1 MTQPIINLR
10 YKTVQTSSMERV
22 FSRASSQPCIASA
35 TRNARRFPMLVGI
48 LRVMILPLAVACLAG
63 CIGSVSAPKSST
75 AVTHAPTSPSA
86 SSLRIATNA
95 LPVGA
100 VQTSYV
106 ATLVATGGVPPYK
119 WSQTG
124 GQLPSGL
131 TLNSVTGA
139 LAGTPMGAGAFSFAT
154 RVVDSKADTSAT
166 DFSLNVSTAP
176 SPTVSGVSP
185 NSGTTEGGTLVTIGG
200 SNFGSGA
207 MVAFGSLPAESV
219 RVVSSNQIQAVTPVA
234 PSGKVTV
241 TVQESDGQVATVPSA
256 FTFTAPVTASPTD
269 ATAVSADVVVDASKT
284 VTETGRDDLAAM
296 KNIYASASAPESNGG
311 LSVDWNLISSQF
323 AMTRMRDING
333 LGDCAVNG
341 TGQLSGCTR
350 LDGDLWTMKAANITP
365 HVVVGQWAPSS
376 IPGDPRKWGAS
387 QWAQYDVLCY
397 AIVNH
402 VANQFGGTG
411 FSEALFEVANETDTT
426 TGASDL
432 WLTTTPNVP
441 QGDPSRFT
449 QFDTVYSH
457 WAKAVDTVAKQNPNK
472 KIRIAGPAT
481 GFWTAVYG
489 SGQLW
494 QNQIIQKYAA
504 QKIRLDVISL
514 HDYGDD
520 PGDLAKYAQSIRATL
535 NANGNSNAEIW
546 ISEWGASDIGS
557 GPLAKIN
564 GSNVGAAWAINF
576 LLQAVRGTITG
587 GSFLQVRDN
596 QGADTSGA
604 NSNMYLA
611 TWDHVE
617 HGVEY
622 PKPIANAFSMISR
635 MTGARKSAAMNPAKP
650 DLYAVASSDSSSA
663 SLVVSNYNYV
673 SNYPNHTASDA
684 SENENITVAFK
695 NLPFN
700 GSVTVDRYLIDAT
713 TSNVNYW
720 VAAGKTPPS
729 VQATQLQKVES
740 FSATSTGGTVSLP
753 ARELGQSAVSLW
765 VVHQ

>member
-1 MTQPIINLR
+1 
-10 YKTVQTSSMERV
+10 
-22 FSRASSQPCIASA
+22 
-35 TRNARRFPMLVGI
+35 MLVGI
-48 LRVMILPLAVACLAG
+48 LRVMILPLAVTCLAG
-63 CIGSVSAPKSST
+63 CIGTVSKFKSST
-75 AVTHAPTSPSA
+75 AVSPAPTTPSA

-100 VQTSYV
+100 VQTSYA
-106 ATLVATGGVPPYK
+106 ATLVASGGVPPYR

-124 GQLPSGL
+124 GQMPAGL

-154 RVVDSKADTSAT
+154 RVVDSKANSSST

-176 SPTVSGVSP
+176 SPTISAVSP
-185 NSGTTEGGTLVTIGG
+185 NSGSTEGGTFVMISG
-200 SNFGSGA
+200 SNFSSGA
-207 MVAFGSLPAESV
+207 MVAFGPLPAESV
-219 RVVSSNQIQAVTPVA
+219 RVISSNEIQAVTPVEA
-234 PSGKVTV
+234 SGKVAV
-241 TVQESDGQVATVPSA
+241 AVQESDGQVAAVPSA
-256 FTFTAPVTASPTD
+256 FTFTAPVA
-269 ATAVSADVVVDASKT
+269 ATPNEATPVNADVVVDASQT
-284 VTETGRDDLAAM
+284 VSETGRDDLAAA

-323 AMTRMRDING
+323 AMTRMRVING

-341 TGQLSGCTR
+341 NGQLSGCTR
-350 LDGDLWTMKAANITP
+350 LDGDLRTIKAANITP
-365 HVVVGQWAPSS
+365 HIVVGQWAPSS
-376 IPGDPRKWGAS
+376 IPGDPRQWRAS
-387 QWAQYDVLCY
+387 QWAQYDALCY

-402 VANQFGGTG
+402 VANQFGATG
-411 FSEALFEVANETDTT
+411 FTEVLFEVANEIDTT
-426 TGASDL
+426 TGPLDL
-432 WLTTTPNVP
+432 WLTTAPNVP

-457 WAKAVDTVAKQNPNK
+457 WAKAVDTVAKQNPSK

-557 GPLAKIN
+557 GPLATIN
-564 GSNVGAAWAINF
+564 GSNAGAAWAINF
-576 LLQAVRGTITG
+576 LLQAIKGTITG

-596 QGADTSGA
+596 QGADTAGA

-611 TWDHVE
+611 SWDHVE

-622 PKPIANAFSMISR
+622 PKPIANALSMISR
-635 MTGARKSAAMNPAKP
+635 MTGTRKSAAVNPAKP
-650 DLYAVASSDSSSA
+650 DLYALASSDSSSA
-663 SLVVSNYNYV
+663 SLIVSNYNYV
-673 SNYPNHTASDA
+673 SSYPNQTASDA
-684 SENENITVAFK
+684 SKNQNITVAFK

-700 GSVTVDRYLIDAT
+700 GSITVDRYLIDAT

-740 FSATSTGGTVSLP
+740 FSATSMGGTVSLP
-753 ARELGQSAVSLW
+753 ARGLGQSAVSLW